1 MRAVALPSVGQ
12 AASPPLV
19 GGAIYWLHLAGRWLA
34 RVLPL
39 RLSYALAARGG
50 ALVYYLWASKR
61 RHAVAN
67 FRQILGPQ
75 RAHLAPRLARASFA
89 NYGRYLVDMLRL
101 SGRECRALDG
111 RLVVDGLEHI
121 AAAFARGRGLIMVG
135 AHLGNSD
142 LGGAL
147 FAARGYPVHV
157 IAERLH
163 PPRWNALVQATRRD
177 CGLQVLETTAPPRE
191 ILRVLRR
198 NEVLCLLVD
207 RPLHHDGSGV
217 PVRFFGAPTRVPA
230 GAATL
235 ALRTGAALLAACMV
249 RVGDGF
255 RLEVRPVRE
264 VARSGDRAA
273 DIQQLTQHVMD
284 ALAEFIRRYPEQWF
298 MFRPMW
304 PAGHRAASCRSD
316 SDPLAAS
323 QALTPA

>member
-1 MRAVALPSVGQ
+1 MGTASGGQ
-12 AASPPLV
+12 RSQ
-19 GGAIYWLHLAGRWLA
+19 GAGTAIGMIYWLHLLGRRLA
-34 RVLPL
+34 STLPL

-50 ALVYYLWASKR
+50 TLVYYLWASKR

-67 FRQILGPQ
+67 FRQILGPAS
-75 RAHLAPRLARASFA
+75 AHLAPRLARASFA

-142 LGGAL
+142 LGGAI
-147 FAARGYPVHV
+147 FATRGYPVHV

-177 CGLQVLETTAPPRE
+177 CGLRVIETTAHPRE

-198 NEVLCLLVD
+198 NEALCLLVD
-207 RPLHHDGSGV
+207 RPLHQDGAGV

-273 DIQQLTQHVMD
+273 DVQQLTQHVMD
-284 ALAEFIRRYPEQWF
+284 ALAEFIHRYPEQWF

-304 PAGHRAASCRSD
+304 PAHRGAAASFSAD
-316 SDPLAAS
+316 GDPVAS
-323 QALTPA
+323 SHALTPV